1 MSELLLTVVLVVS
14 VTALVLGYFYLVQ
27 RKHYDVTIAA
37 LGKVDDIRV
46 RETAT
51 FALAVSPSASRAD
64 SSTDSAAKAQAPL
77 PLTIEGTKTVVIGRQ
92 SAAFTIVDALPAGST
107 VSWRVEPASA
117 AGLSPVGAS
126 VTLFAAVIGTMVL
139 HASVTDAA
147 GRVTHQGSFST
158 TAIEAPRA
166 STLELPWVGQ
176 GAGTL
181 VVTVMILGIVLYL
194 ANEQIIDA
202 AVVAAVITAVAGYV
216 FGSRAGAGR

>member
-1 MSELLLTVVLVVS
+1 MSELLLTVILVVC

-37 LGKVDDIRV
+37 LGRVDEIRV

-51 FALAVSPSASRAD
+51 FALPASSSD
-64 SSTDSAAKAQAPL
+64 SSAEGVTKAKTPL
-77 PLTIEGTKTVVIGRQ
+77 PLTIEGTKTVSVGRQ
-92 SAAFTIVDALPAGST
+92 SAPFTIVDALPAG
-107 VSWRVEPASA
+107 VSVTWRVEPGSS
-117 AGLSPVGAS
+117 AGLAPAVAS
-126 VTLFAAVIGTMVL
+126 VTLFPAVIGTMVL

-147 GRVTHQGSFST
+147 GKVTHQGSFTT
-158 TAIEAPRA
+158 TAVEAPRA

-194 ANEQIIDA
+194 ATEQIIDA
-202 AVVAAVITAVAGYV
+202 AV
-216 FGSRAGAGR
+216 